1 MQSRLAL
8 IPIGVFASVAALTGA
23 STPIARGSARLLEIR
38 SEAHSG
44 KAALFIEASDPVA
57 YVTSQPD
64 PFTLFVDMRQVS
76 AAGAVNRAAQA
87 MGSPIG
93 SVSVEDDR
101 APDGARL
108 ARVRVAL
115 REPVVPHVRSTRNTI
130 VVEVDGESAMLAAP
144 VPAAPAAT
152 AGAIGRA
159 TEKATVIS
167 ALTATPTDDGVAI
180 VLKGNGR
187 LVPRRVQHL
196 EQPDRILLDFDAV
209 AGHVAPT
216 TSVEQA
222 PVRRVRVAANSTA
235 PLVTRVVVDL
245 DRASKYRL
253 DDTSLTGDELT
264 LFVGEHA
271 DLMPTAVAAPVA
283 PVVEPPAPAVET
295 PAPAPAVEAPPAVPS
310 PVLTVPSVSLDTLIA
325 SSATGLAAPVQAV
338 PAQAALLPA
347 RAVEVSAAVAKAPG
361 RPELS
366 ATLAPMSSA
375 APAMQS
381 TPTAAPSPQGPPSGA
396 PAQQS
401 SLRQYSGHPVSLDF
415 QGVDLRAV
423 LRTFAEITGL
433 NLVIDPGVQGTV
445 DVALKEVP
453 WDQALDIILR
463 ANQLGYIVDGT
474 IVRIAPL
481 ASLADEEKDRR
492 RLSDEQALSG
502 ELRVLTRSLSYARAE
517 DLAVL
522 ITKSA
527 LSSRGSVQVDERT
540 NTLIISDLQARL
552 DTANELL
559 NTLDRAQPQV
569 EIEARIVQT
578 SRDFARAIGVQWGFQ
593 GRMSPEL
600 GNTSALPFPNR
611 GVLGGREGNLQG
623 PTDAAV
629 TAGELSSSAV
639 NLRAPNA
646 TSAVGLALGAING
659 ALNLDVALSALERNG
674 KGRILSTPRVS
685 TQNNV
690 AAEIMQGIQIPIQT
704 VSNNTITVS
713 FKDAALQLRVTP
725 QITASQTVIMK
736 VELENASPDF
746 SRSVNG
752 IPPIDTQRALTQVL
766 VNDGAT
772 TVIGGIFV
780 SREQSVNDRTP
791 VLHRLPLLGWMFKR
805 DSVDEENREL
815 LIFITPRIIK
825 S

>member
-1 MQSRLAL
+1 MRSRIAL

-23 STPIARGSARLLEIR
+23 STPVARGSARLLEIR
-38 SEAHSG
+38 SEAQRG

-76 AAGAVNRAAQA
+76 AAGAVNRVAQA
-87 MGSPIG
+87 TGSPIG
-93 SVSVEDDR
+93 SVSVVEDR
-101 APDGARL
+101 AADGARL

-130 VVEVDGESAMLAAP
+130 VVEVDGESAMP
-144 VPAAPAAT
+144 VPTPAVTAAT
-152 AGAIGRA
+152 AGTAGRV

-167 ALTATPTDDGVAI
+167 ALSAMPTNDGVAI

-196 EQPDRILLDFDAV
+196 GQPDRILLDFDAV
-209 AGHVAPT
+209 AGQVAPT
-216 TSVEQA
+216 TAVEQA
-222 PVRRVRVAANSTA
+222 PVLRVRVAANSTA

-271 DLMPTAVAAPVA
+271 DLIPAAVVAPAAPRGVPA
-283 PVVEPPAPAVET
+283 PVDT
-295 PAPAPAVEAPPAVPS
+295 PTPVLA
-310 PVLTVPSVSLDTLIA
+310 PVLTVPSVSLDTVIA
-325 SSATGLAAPVQAV
+325 SSATGLAVPV
-338 PAQAALLPA
+338 PAKPVAA
-347 RAVEVSAAVAKAPG
+347 RAVEVSAPVAKAPG

-366 ATLAPMSSA
+366 ATLAPMS
-375 APAMQS
+375 APAPALQA
-381 TPTAAPSPQGPPSGA
+381 TPAAGPAPQGPPSGA
-396 PAQQS
+396 QALS
-401 SLRQYSGHPVSLDF
+401 SSQRQYSGHPVSLDF

-517 DLAVL
+517 DLAAL

-540 NTLIISDLQARL
+540 NTLIMTDLQARL

-611 GVLGGREGNLQG
+611 GVLGGREGNTQG

-629 TAGELSSSAV
+629 TAGELSSSAI

>member
-1 MQSRLAL
+1 MRSRIAL

-38 SEAHSG
+38 SEAQRG

-76 AAGAVNRAAQA
+76 ATGAVNRVAQA
-87 MGSPIG
+87 LVGPIG
-93 SVSVEDDR
+93 SVSVVEDR
-101 APDGARL
+101 APDGARR

-115 REPVVPHVRSTRNTI
+115 REPVVPHVHSTRNTI

-144 VPAAPAAT
+144 APARAMPAAT
-152 AGAIGRA
+152 AAAARRA

-196 EQPDRILLDFDAV
+196 GQPDRILLDFDAV
-209 AGHVAPT
+209 AGQVAPT
-216 TSVEQA
+216 TAVEQA

-264 LFVGEHA
+264 IFVGEHA
-271 DLMPTAVAAPVA
+271 DLIPTAGVAPAAPA
-283 PVVEPPAPAVET
+283 AEPAPMVDT
-295 PAPAPAVEAPPAVPS
+295 PTSAPA
-310 PVLTVPSVSLDTLIA
+310 PVLTVPSVSLDTVIA
-325 SSATGLAAPVQAV
+325 SSATGLAAPILAKPVA
-338 PAQAALLPA
+338 A
-347 RAVEVSAAVAKAPG
+347 RAVEVSAPVAKAPG

-366 ATLAPMSSA
+366 ATLEPVR
-375 APAMQS
+375 
-381 TPTAAPSPQGPPSGA
+381 TPTPVLQPTPAVGT
-396 PAQQS
+396 AQQAPPAGAAALPS
-401 SLRQYSGHPVSLDF
+401 SQRKYTGHPVSLDF

-433 NLVIDPGVQGTV
+433 NLVIDPGVQGAV

-492 RLSDEQALSG
+492 RLADEQALSG
-502 ELRVLTRSLSYARAE
+502 ELRVVTRSLSYARAE
-517 DLAVL
+517 DLAAL

-540 NTLIISDLQARL
+540 NTLIMTDLQVRL
-552 DTANELL
+552 DTATELL

-611 GVLGGREGNLQG
+611 GVLGGREGNIQG
-623 PTDAAV
+623 PSDAAV